1 MIYFVKN
8 NQDILTNKND
18 ACIDPKKSI
27 YAYFLQNSFTY
38 QNMKL
43 SNDS

>member
-18 ACIDPKKSI
+18 ACIDPKNLSMH
-27 YAYFLQNSFTY
+27 TY
-38 QNMKL
+38 YKTVL
-43 SNDS
+43 PTKT